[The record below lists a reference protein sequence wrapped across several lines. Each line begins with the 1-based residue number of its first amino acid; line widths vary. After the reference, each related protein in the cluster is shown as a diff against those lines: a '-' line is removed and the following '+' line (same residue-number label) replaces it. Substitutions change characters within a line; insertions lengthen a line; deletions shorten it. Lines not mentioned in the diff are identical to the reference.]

1 MYSNIAGLAL
11 FEIPPTLED
20 ILIKKLD
27 VLHKGEY
34 GWKTLGKAF
43 GIDNDDLKYLETAY
57 KRSVESP
64 TKELLD
70 ILDKNQRRTVGEVL
84 NKLKG
89 SEVNRPDVAQLI
101 RQKWQKIKYAQA
113 WK

>member
-1 MYSNIAGLAL
+1 MYYNIAGLAL
-11 FEIPPTLED
+11 LELPPTLED

-34 GWKTLGKAF
+34 GWKALGEAF
-43 GIDNDDLKYLETAY
+43 EIDNDDLKYLETAY

-64 TKELLD
+64 TKELLE

-89 SEVNRPDVAQLI
+89 SNVNRPDVARLI
-101 RQKWQKIKYAQA
+101 RQRWQEIKNAQD